1 MGRRAGAVPAVVTT
15 PSHRGEGWGGVC
27 SVKTFTSL
35 CAPCWAGKS
44 SYRQGSVLEW
54 SQPWTW
60 IVRRMTIC
68 LHRQDKTTTMM
79 DVLNVLL
86 LLRFYFYS
94 TLIINSVCYAY
105 LCRCCYCNSAVMC
118 IIPLDFLSVFWIK
131 NLYTAR
137 RVSSVPQF
145 HSSKMI
151 DCYLDVIIYIIYI
164 INLFSQS
171 QRSVNN
177 ELWNCGTE
185 DTLPP
190 MLYLRYWN

>member
-1 MGRRAGAVPAVVTT
+1 MFCVSAGR
-15 PSHRGEGWGGVC
+15 
-27 SVKTFTSL
+27 
-35 CAPCWAGKS
+35 KS
-44 SYRQGSVLEW
+44 SFYPGLFLVW
-54 SQPWTW
+54 TMPWTC
-60 IVRRMTIC
+60 IAEDLTIC
-68 LHRQDKTTTMM
+68 QHCQDKTTTMM

-171 QRSVNN
+171 QRSVNIN
-177 ELWNCGTE
+177 CRTVDTVDTISLLLYPRCWN
-185 DTLPP
+185 
-190 MLYLRYWN
+190 